1 MPCIDSD
8 GTLTVTG
15 RFLLLSLAD
24 GPLPAEEIAARLKIP
39 LFRARGSIREMAQA
53 GVIRE
58 EGGSYHITDEGRA
71 RLG

>member
-1 MPCIDSD
+1 MACIDAD

-15 RFLLLSLAD
+15 RFLLMSLAA
-24 GPLPAEEIAARLKIP
+24 GPLPAEEISARMKIP
-39 LFRARGSIREMAQA
+39 LFRARGSIREMEQA

-58 EGGSYHITDEGRA
+58 EAGSYHLTDEGRA